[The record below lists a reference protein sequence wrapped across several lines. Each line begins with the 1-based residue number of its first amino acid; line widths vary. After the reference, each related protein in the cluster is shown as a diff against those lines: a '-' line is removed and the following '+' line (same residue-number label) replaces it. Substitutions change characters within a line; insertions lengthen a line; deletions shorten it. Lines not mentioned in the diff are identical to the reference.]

1 VKRVAT
7 VYSESFPIAGG
18 AATAGAAASC
28 QLVVIDGP
36 DRGRAVSLSGA
47 PSRPTV
53 VGTAAECDLI
63 LDDDRVSAR
72 HLAIDRA
79 GEAFLVRDL
88 GSTNGTFFEGSR
100 IEKAT
105 LRAGAALKVGR
116 SVLRLVPSSRP
127 LDIAPSKSRRFG
139 ELVGDSLA
147 MREVF
152 AVLELAAASD
162 VTVLLEGETGTGKE
176 LAARALHHASA
187 RRRGPFVAVDC
198 GALPEQ
204 LLDSELFG
212 HAKGAFTGAVGERA
226 GLFVRADKG
235 TLFLDELDG
244 APAAT
249 QARLLRALEER
260 AVRPVGGDIGRTVD
274 VRVVAACHGPLERKV
289 SEGRFRA
296 DLYYRLAVLTL
307 ALPPLRSRREDLPA
321 LVAELLRRRG
331 LDDARITGISGITG
345 DGLDA
350 LTAHAWPG
358 NVRELRNVIDRA
370 LALSPGATSFS
381 ELRIGLTA
389 TVGPDSSVP
398 IRGELEF
405 AEAKAA
411 VLHDFE
417 RRYLRDLFH
426 KTSGNVS
433 ATARAAGLDRKH
445 TRTLLRK
452 HGLLD
457 DEAEE

>member
-1 VKRVAT
+1 MKRVAT
-7 VYSESFPIAGG
+7 IYSESFPIAGG
-18 AATAGAAASC
+18 AGAPVAGAAASC

-36 DRGRAVSLSGA
+36 DRGRAIGLPARAV
-47 PSRPTV
+47 V
-53 VGTAAECDLI
+53 VGSAAECDLV
-63 LDDDRVSAR
+63 LEDDRVSAR
-72 HLAIDRA
+72 HVAVERA

-127 LDIAPSKSRRFG
+127 LDVAPSKRRRFG

-176 LAARALHHASA
+176 LAARALHAASA
-187 RRRGPFVAVDC
+187 RRKAPFIAVDC
-198 GALPEQ
+198 GALPEN

-212 HAKGAFTGAVGERA
+212 HAKGAFTGALSDRA
-226 GLFVRADKG
+226 GLFVRADGG

-249 QARLLRALEER
+249 QSRLLRALEER
-260 AVRPVGGDIGRTVD
+260 AIRPVGGDVAKPVD

-331 LDDARITGISGITG
+331 FDDQNVGGER
-345 DGLDA
+345 LDA
-350 LTAHAWPG
+350 LVAHAWPG

-370 LALSPGATSFS
+370 IALSPGAASFA

-389 TVGPDSSVP
+389 TATTDSAVP
-398 IRGELEF
+398 VRNDLEF

-417 RRYLRDLFH
+417 RRYLRDLFSRS
-426 KTSGNVS
+426 SGNVS

-457 DEAEE
+457 EDGEE

>member
-1 VKRVAT
+1 MKRVAT
-7 VYSESFPIAGG
+7 VYSESFPSAGGAGG
-18 AATAGAAASC
+18 AAGGTVAAC
-28 QLVVIDGP
+28 QLVVLDGP
-36 DRGRAVSLSGA
+36 DRGRAIALPA
-47 PSRPTV
+47 RPAV
-53 VGTAAECDLI
+53 VGTAAECDLV

-72 HLAIDRA
+72 HVAIERA
-79 GEAFLVRDL
+79 GEAFVVRDL

-105 LRAGAALKVGR
+105 VRAGAALKVGR
-116 SVLRLVPSSRP
+116 SILRLAPSARP
-127 LDIAPSKSRRFG
+127 LEVAPSKSRRFG

-176 LAARALHHASA
+176 LAARALHHASP
-187 RRRGPFVAVDC
+187 RRKDPFVAVDC

-212 HAKGAFTGAVGERA
+212 HAKGAFTGAASDRA
-226 GLFVRADKG
+226 GLFVRADGG

-260 AVRPVGGDIGRTVD
+260 AVRPVGGDVARPVD
-274 VRVVAACHGPLERKV
+274 VRVVAACHGPLEKKV

-307 ALPPLRSRREDLPA
+307 ALPPLRSRRVDLPA

-331 LDDARITGISGITG
+331 LDGKSIHGEN
-345 DGLDA
+345 LDA

-370 LALSPGATSFS
+370 IALSPGATGFA

-389 TVGPDSSVP
+389 VVGADSAVP
-398 IRGELEF
+398 VRGDLEF

-426 KTSGNVS
+426 RHGGNVS

-445 TRTLLRK
+445 ARTLLRK

-457 DEAEE
+457 EEGGEE